1 MNLKKI
7 LFIVFAFV
15 MGIKGVA
22 ADTVGTCNSS
32 HYTAL
37 EEVYKELSAL
47 SYYHTIYNSSKTV
60 NENIEIFKTDT
71 AMLSLFNAS
80 QLEKIARD
88 YYHGTYRVSGIV
100 GSSGLATKII
110 RDSLPLASSCPLV
123 DTFLRNI
130 TTKVSN
136 ADHTINQNRNTIDYL
151 WNEVDSLIVSVANQA
166 TANNVNGDGLDYN
179 EKYDQFK
186 DTVSI
191 SYQNFCDYLNS
202 HKGISYYIEQA
213 LNIVTYAAL
222 ALGIF
227 LGILD
232 FIKAISS
239 QDDAALTKA
248 FQSFIKRVAAI
259 ALIFLS
265 GVIVTIIVNIVAI
278 PGLDRGSVICEQFDL
293 GK

>member
-32 HYTAL
+32 HYNAL
-37 EEVYKELSAL
+37 EEVYKKLSVL

-60 NENIEIFKTDT
+60 DENIEIFKTDT
-71 AMLSLFNAS
+71 AMLSLFDAS
-80 QLEKIARD
+80 QLENIAGE
-88 YYHGTYRVSGIV
+88 YYHRIYRVSGIA
-100 GSSGLATKII
+100 GSSGLANKII
-110 RDSLPLASSCPLV
+110 RDSLDSSCPLV
-123 DTFLRNI
+123 DAFLNNI
-130 TTKVSN
+130 NNKVSN
-136 ADHTINQNRNTIDYL
+136 ADYTINQNRNTIDYL
-151 WNEVDSLIVSVANQA
+151 WNEVDSLIVSVANQV
-166 TANNVNGDGLDYN
+166 TTNNVNGDGLDYN

-186 DTVSI
+186 DAVSI

-202 HKGISYYIEQA
+202 HKGISYYLEQA

-265 GVIVTIIVNIVAI
+265 GVIVKIIVNIVAI
-278 PGLDRGSVICEQFDL
+278 PGVDRGSVICEQFDL

>member
-60 NENIEIFKTDT
+60 DENIEIFKTDT

-80 QLEKIARD
+80 QLENIARN
-88 YYHGTYRVSGIV
+88 YYHRTYRVSGIV
-100 GSSGLATKII
+100 GSSGLARKLL
-110 RDSLPLASSCPLV
+110 SASDSCPLV
-123 DTFLRNI
+123 ATFLIDI

-136 ADHTINQNRNTIDYL
+136 ADHTINPKRNTIDYL
-151 WNEVDSLIVSVANQA
+151 WNEVDSLIVSVANQL

-179 EKYDQFK
+179 KKYDQFK
-186 DTVSI
+186 DDVSI

-278 PGLDRGSVICEQFDL
+278 PGVDRGSVICDQFDL